1 MATTYTKSR
10 EIYRMATTLATVYAF
25 ANSYEVL
32 KYLMKEGTCFTSE
45 LANSL

>member
-1 MATTYTKSR
+1 MATTYTKLR

-32 KYLMKEGTCFTSE
+32 KVSYERRNL
-45 LANSL
+45 LYQ